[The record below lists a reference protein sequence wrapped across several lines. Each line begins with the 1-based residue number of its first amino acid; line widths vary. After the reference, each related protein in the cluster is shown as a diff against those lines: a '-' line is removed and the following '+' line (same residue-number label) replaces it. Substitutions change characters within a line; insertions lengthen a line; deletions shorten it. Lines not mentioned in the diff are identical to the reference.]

1 MRSEV
6 RDFINK
12 NVIKDDYTED
22 DAWLDKNDEE
32 LDQLDDIE
40 KLLSKWY
47 QEIVVVAKK
56 EFKEKVDKLIEKI
69 TVKFFW
75 FTIFFQ
81 PFYNCFCLRFFS
93 IL

>member
-56 EFKEKVDKLIEKI
+56 EFKEKVDKLIEKNYE
-69 TVKFFW
+69 KFV
-75 FTIFFQ
+75 TLDLDEEID
-81 PFYNCFCLRFFS
+81 FYLENLTY
-93 IL
+93 